1 MPIFCPKYYYF
12 SLCFHNWPLQNSMK
26 LSWKEKSN
34 HSWQAKFVGQILKGP
49 EDITTVVFQ
58 SYSFKKL

>member
-1 MPIFCPKYYYF
+1 
-12 SLCFHNWPLQNSMK
+12 MK